1 MFKEVGVEAKVQFLE
16 WATVFTQFRSA
27 SFNHQMFTLG
37 WVTSNADADYSLYA
51 LFHSK
56 QVPPTGWNTSHYANP
71 KVDGLVEQARRSMNQ
86 GEREKLYG
94 ETQDILA
101 KEMVWIPVYNT
112 KEIVVTR
119 ASVKGFTVH
128 PVEYNLWLGKTW
140 LDKYSRR
147 PRDGLRAPAVLT
159 FIARRLLLAVP
170 VLLGVVF
177 VVMLTVELIPGDA
190 VSLMLGEHAT
200 PEAVARLRDYLGL
213 DKPLLLR
220 YVGYVGRVVR
230 GDLGR
235 SIQQN
240 RPVVDE
246 LADAWPATLEL
257 TCAALVISAL
267 AGVAA
272 GVVSAVWP
280 NSLFDGVARVGSLF
294 GLSMPVF
301 WTGLVLIVV
310 FALWLPWLPVGGMGS
325 LPHLVLPAVT
335 LALPSLAMVARMTR
349 SSVLE
354 VLREDYVRTAR
365 AKGVAE
371 RLVVAKH
378 ALRNAAIPILTLLG
392 LQAGQ
397 LMGGAVLTE
406 TVFSW
411 PGLGRLMVKAIFA
424 RDYVLLQ
431 GAVLVFALAFVLI
444 NLAVDLAYGVLDP
457 RIAHH
462 G

>member
-1 MFKEVGVEAKVQFLE
+1 M
-16 WATVFTQFRSA
+16 
-27 SFNHQMFTLG
+27 
-37 WVTSNADADYSLYA
+37 
-51 LFHSK
+51 
-56 QVPPTGWNTSHYANP
+56 
-71 KVDGLVEQARRSMNQ
+71 
-86 GEREKLYG
+86 
-94 ETQDILA
+94 
-101 KEMVWIPVYNT
+101 
-112 KEIVVTR
+112 
-119 ASVKGFTVH
+119 
-128 PVEYNLWLGKTW
+128 
-140 LDKYSRR
+140 
-147 PRDGLRAPAVLT
+147 LT
-159 FIARRLLLAVP
+159 FVARRLLLAIP

-177 VVMLTVELIPGDA
+177 VVMLTIELIPGDA

-200 PEAVARLRDYLGL
+200 PEAVAKLRDYLGL
-213 DKPLLLR
+213 DKPLLVR
-220 YVGYVGRVVR
+220 YVGYVGRVAR

-257 TCAALVISAL
+257 TAAALVIAAAL
-267 AGVAA
+267 GIAA
-272 GVVSAVWP
+272 GVISAVWP
-280 NSLFDGVARVGSLF
+280 NSAFDALARLGSLF

-310 FALWLPWLPVGGMGS
+310 FALWLSWMPVGGTGS
-325 LPHLVLPAVT
+325 PAHLVLPAIT

-349 SSVLE
+349 SSVLD

-406 TVFSW
+406 TVFAW

-431 GAVLVFALAFVLI
+431 GAVLVFALAFVVI
-444 NLAVDLAYGVLDP
+444 NLAVDLAYGALDP
-457 RIAHH
+457 RIARQ